1 MKFEP
6 IPHRTFLF
14 LQGPPGEFFWRL
26 AEQLRDHALTVVLH
40 CGGGSFKSQMK
51 RADASRARYA
61 VIVGDD
67 EARAGMVSVKAL
79 RELTAQ
85 AQVSLE
91 EAVDLIRK
99 DKRR

>member
-1 MKFEP
+1 
-6 IPHRTFLF
+6 
-14 LQGPPGEFFWRL
+14 
-26 AEQLRDHALTVVLH
+26 
-40 CGGGSFKSQMK
+40 
-51 RADASRARYA
+51 
-61 VIVGDD
+61 
-67 EARAGMVSVKAL
+67 MVSVKAL